1 MIPAGEVVELLQ
13 QLIRNACVNDGQPE
27 SGHEH
32 RSVAT
37 LAGYL
42 GELGLVHEPAP
53 GRQSV
58 VYRVPGREPGAP
70 RLMLMGHTD
79 VVPANE
85 GGWSRDPFGG
95 ELVDG
100 WVWGRG
106 AVDMLNQTAAM
117 AAIFKRYL
125 TGERPPLPGDLIY
138 FAVAD
143 EENGGALG
151 AKWIVDEAWDDVA
164 CEYQL
169 TEIAMPRFPSDA
181 GPVLPVTVAE
191 KGPHWR
197 RLATAGIPG
206 HASQPYA
213 RRNALVPV
221 VEAMARL
228 AAEPPPAAITPEW
241 EAFVSALGLPAEQR
255 TRLLDADR
263 IDDAI
268 ADLALDD
275 PGFARWVHACTHMTV
290 APTVIAA
297 GIKANVIPD
306 TGRAEVDVRILPG
319 QETADVDDHFRK
331 AIGPAVHEELEIEP
345 VMDHLANGSPPSGPL
360 WDAIRHAHGV
370 VGGSDRVAPTLIPV
384 TTDARFFR
392 ARGTVAYGAG
402 LFDDETVFGDLL
414 AMFHGND
421 ERISVESLSRT
432 TALLDQTVQHFATL
446 TSPPSGGSPRRRS
459 RRG

>member
-1 MIPAGEVVELLQ
+1 MIPTGEVVELLQ
-13 QLIRNACVNDGQPE
+13 ALIRNACVNDGTPE
-27 SGHEH
+27 GGHEH
-32 RSVAT
+32 RSVVT

-42 GELGLVHEPAP
+42 GEQGTVFEPAP

-58 VYRVPGREPGAP
+58 VYRVPGRVARAP

-79 VVPANE
+79 VVPANPD
-85 GGWSRDPFGG
+85 GWSRDPFGG

-100 WVWGRG
+100 VVWGRG

-117 AAIFKRYL
+117 AAIFRRYL
-125 TGERPPLPGDLIY
+125 TGERPPLPGDLLL

-151 AKWIVDEAWDDVA
+151 AQWVVEEAWDDVA

-169 TEIAMPRFPSDA
+169 TEIAMPRFPSPA

-197 RLATAGIPG
+197 RLATAGVPG
-206 HASQPYA
+206 HASQPHG

-228 AAEPPPAAITPEW
+228 ATAPAPVAITPEW
-241 EAFVSALGLPAEQR
+241 EAFVRALGLPPEQ
-255 TRLLDADR
+255 TGPLLDPDR
-263 IDDAI
+263 VDDAI
-268 ADLALDD
+268 EDLAAED

-297 GIKANVIPD
+297 GTKANVIPD
-306 TGRAEVDVRILPG
+306 AGRAEVDVRILPG

-331 AIGPAVHEELEIEP
+331 AIGPAIHEELDIEP
-345 VMDHLANGSPPSGPL
+345 VMDHLANGSEAIGPL
-360 WDAIRHAHGV
+360 WEALRDAHRS
-370 VGGSDRVAPTLIPV
+370 VGGSDQLAPTLIPV

-392 ARGTVAYGAG
+392 SRGTVAYGAG
-402 LFDDETVFGDLL
+402 LFDDVTVFGDLL

-421 ERISVESLSRT
+421 ERVSVESMRRT
-432 TALLDQTVQHFATL
+432 TELLDVAVQRF
-446 TSPPSGGSPRRRS
+446 GERV
-459 RRG
+459 

>member
-1 MIPAGEVVELLQ
+1 MAAVASQQIAAGEVVELLRE
-13 QLIRNACVNDGQPE
+13 LIRNGCVNDGTPE

-37 LAGYL
+37 LDAYL
-42 GELGLVHEPAP
+42 GRPGRAFEPAP
-53 GRQSV
+53 GRQSAF
-58 VYRVPGREPGAP
+58 YRVPGTDPGAP
-70 RLMLMGHTD
+70 RLLLLAHTD
-79 VVPANE
+79 VVPVTPD
-85 GGWSRDPFGG
+85 GWSRDPFGG
-95 ELVDG
+95 DLVDG
-100 WVWGRG
+100 VVWGRG

-117 AAIFKRYL
+117 AAVFRRYL
-125 TGERPPLPGDLIY
+125 DGDVPPLPGDLL
-138 FAVAD
+138 FLAVAD
-143 EENGGALG
+143 EENGGKLG
-151 AKWIVDEAWDDVA
+151 AEWIVEHAWDEVA
-164 CEYQL
+164 CEYLL

-197 RLATAGIPG
+197 RIATSGIPG

-213 RRNALVPV
+213 RANALVPV

-228 AAEPPPAAITPEW
+228 AAAPAPVAITDEWRTFVAALRLPPER
-241 EAFVSALGLPAEQR
+241 EAA
-255 TRLLDADR
+255 LLDVDR

-268 ADLALDD
+268 DDLAVDD

-297 GIKANVIPD
+297 GTKANVIPD
-306 TGRAEVDVRILPG
+306 AGRAEVDVRILPG

-331 AIGPAVHEELEIEP
+331 AIGPAIHDELDVEP
-345 VMDHLANGSPPSGPL
+345 VMDHLANGSAAAGPL
-360 WDAIRHAHGV
+360 WQAIGEAHDAVA
-370 VGGSDRVAPTLIPV
+370 GSALLAPTLIPV

-392 ARGTVAYGAG
+392 SRGTIAYGVG

-421 ERISVESLSRT
+421 ERVSVESMRRT
-432 TALLDQTVQHFATL
+432 TALLERTVARFGEL
-446 TSPPSGGSPRRRS
+446 TRPG
-459 RRG
+459 